1 MTIIDI
7 HPHIISDDVEKYPI
21 TPLGNKRS
29 KWSEARGSMTAEK
42 LIDAMKEAGVSEAV
56 VVHSTTTYGY
66 NCNYLADCV
75 EKYPGLL
82 HGVGCVDF
90 LADDAVEKLNY
101 WTKERKLLGIRL
113 FSGGGT
119 SSAQAS
125 WIVDPKTFPA
135 WEWAQETQTPIV
147 MQLRGPSLSYLREL
161 MNKYPNLNLLL
172 DHSSSP
178 NLEDGYPYA
187 DLDAV
192 RALADYPGLVLKVTT
207 KNLRDA
213 AKGKSTPQE
222 FMKAL
227 HESFGP
233 KRILWASNFPSS
245 DGPLSEHVRLALEA
259 CSEFSQEDQEA
270 FMGGN
275 AKRIYK
281 L

>member
-1 MTIIDI
+1 MIIDV
-7 HPHIISDDVEKYPI
+7 HPHIISDDTVKYPI

-42 LIDAMKEAGVSEAV
+42 LIESMKAAGVDKAV

-66 NCNYLADCV
+66 NCNYLADSV
-75 EKYPGLL
+75 AKYPDILQ
-82 HGVGCVDF
+82 GVGCVDF

-101 WTKERKLLGIRL
+101 WINERGLIGIRL

-125 WIVDPKTFPA
+125 WIIDPKTFPA
-135 WEWAQETQTPIV
+135 WDWAQETQTPIV
-147 MQLRGPSLSYLREL
+147 MQLRGPSLGTLREL
-161 MNKYPNLNLLL
+161 MNKYPHLNLLL
-172 DHSSSP
+172 DHASSP

-192 RALADYPGLVLKVTT
+192 RALADYPTLVLKVTT

-213 AKGKSTPQE
+213 TKGKSTPQD
-222 FMKAL
+222 FMRAL
-227 HESFGP
+227 REAFGAE
-233 KRILWASNFPSS
+233 RLLWASNFPTS
-245 DGPLSEHVRLALEA
+245 DGTLTEHVQMALNA
-259 CSEFSQEDQEA
+259 CSEFSEADRDA

-275 AKRIYK
+275 AKRIYH

>member
-1 MTIIDI
+1 MIIDV
-7 HPHIISDDVEKYPI
+7 HPHIISDDTVKYPV

-42 LIDAMKEAGVSEAV
+42 LIESMKEAGVDRAV

-66 NCNYLADCV
+66 HCDYLADSV
-75 EKYPGLL
+75 AKYPDLL
-82 HGVGCVDF
+82 QGVGCVDF

-101 WTKERKLLGIRL
+101 WTRERGLIGIRL
-113 FSGGGT
+113 FTGGGT

-147 MQLRGPSLSYLREL
+147 MQLRGPSLGTLREL
-161 MNKYPNLNLLL
+161 MNRFPNLNLLL
-172 DHSSSP
+172 DHASSP

-187 DLDAV
+187 QLAPAL
-192 RALADYPGLVLKVTT
+192 ALADYPGLVLKVTT

-213 AKGKSTPQE
+213 AKGKSTPQD
-222 FMKAL
+222 FMRAL
-227 HESFGP
+227 KEGFGAN
-233 KRILWASNFPSS
+233 RILWASNFPSS
-245 DGPLSEHVRLALEA
+245 DGTLKEHVGLALAA
-259 CSEFSQEDQEA
+259 CSEFSEEERDA
-270 FMGGN
+270 FLGGN
-275 AKRIYK
+275 AKRIYH